1 MTTATIPRPLS
12 FAGAPLSAWAF
23 GIRIWVAVVAA
34 LAASFWLE
42 LEAPASAAVTVAI
55 LAVPTRG
62 GALDKARFRLVATII
77 GVTAAIVIVALFSQ
91 TRDLMLA
98 AFAGWVGLCV
108 CAAGLLDGNR
118 AYAAVLSG
126 YTVALIA
133 IQQLDAPEHVFE
145 SGVARGA
152 AIAVGVAAI
161 AVVNDLLAA
170 PESFP
175 QLASRLAALHARV
188 RDYAKPVSRD
198 RATDAATAAGL
209 LRDIVALR
217 PEIAS
222 LATESASGSIRS
234 AAARSTV
241 VALVAA
247 VQAARAL
254 KAFVAATNPAIGDM
268 ITTTLQ
274 PSASARASRDFL
286 RRISEVR
293 EGLAALNA
301 GHPLHWGWRM
311 PLYRSRAV
319 AAAAGLRAAACLAL
333 ASGFFVLAGWP
344 SAEVSLSLVALVIG
358 LGAVSPNPQGFTVAA
373 LIAAPIAAVLA
384 GTLQFLILDGVTEFP
399 LLALAL
405 APFVIGTM
413 VVATRPHPMVA
424 SLGRLNLIFIL
435 VILSPSNPQ
444 SYNANSFLFVVV
456 FLCTGIGLLLAAQTL
471 IPPESIERRQR
482 WIMASVRRDFELVL
496 SKRDRRLTPEEGMF
510 RDAGRI
516 GQIMAGET
524 SPRDSTVLA
533 ESLSYFDRA
542 AAIRLGRES
551 VARLADTS
559 LSDLAAEAQKA
570 LAGEDT
576 QRLREVGLNLK
587 DAGSPL
593 AEEMGGDLT
602 LAAIVI
608 DAARHAAAPAM
619 ETVS

>member
-1 MTTATIPRPLS
+1 MTTATIPRPMS

-23 GIRIWVAVVAA
+23 GVRIWVAVVVA

-42 LEAPASAAVTVAI
+42 LEVPASAAVTVAI

-62 GALDKARFRLVATII
+62 GALDKARFRLAATII
-77 GVTAAIVIVALFSQ
+77 GVTASIVIVALFSQ

-98 AFAGWVGLCV
+98 AFAVWVGLCV
-108 CAAGLLDGNR
+108 CAAGLLDGNH

-145 SGVARGA
+145 SGMARGA

-175 QLASRLAALHARV
+175 QLASQLAALHARV
-188 RDYAKPVSRD
+188 RDYAKPVPRD

-209 LRDIVALR
+209 LRDIAALR

-222 LATESASGSIRS
+222 LATESARGSIRS
-234 AAARSTV
+234 AAARSAV

-247 VQAARAL
+247 VHAARAL
-254 KAFVAATNPAIGDM
+254 KAVGAPTDPAMGDM
-268 ITTTLQ
+268 IAATLQ
-274 PSASARASRDFL
+274 SPALAAASREFL

-293 EGLAALNA
+293 EGLAALEA
-301 GHPLHWGWRM
+301 GHRPHSGWRM
-311 PLYRSRAV
+311 PLFRSRV
-319 AAAAGLRAAACLAL
+319 IAAAAGLRAAAYLVL

-358 LGAVSPNPQGFTVAA
+358 LGAVTPNPPGFTVAA
-373 LIAAPIAAVLA
+373 FVAAPIAAVLA
-384 GTLQFLILDGVTEFP
+384 GTLEFLILDGVTEFP

-444 SYNANSFLFVVV
+444 SYDANSFLFVVL

-482 WIMASVRRDFELVL
+482 WIMASVRRDFEHVL
-496 SKRDRRLTPEEGMF
+496 SSRDRRLAPEEAMF
-510 RDAGRI
+510 RDAARI
-516 GQIMAGET
+516 GQIPASGA
-524 SPRDSTVLA
+524 SAQDSAILA
-533 ESLSYFDRA
+533 EALSYFDRA

-551 VARLADTS
+551 VARLTETS
-559 LSDLAAEAQKA
+559 LSHLAPEAQ
-570 LAGEDT
+570 
-576 QRLREVGLNLK
+576 EVR
-587 DAGSPL
+587 
-593 AEEMGGDLT
+593 
-602 LAAIVI
+602 AAIVI
-608 DAARHAAAPAM
+608 DAGRHAAAPDR
-619 ETVS
+619 EIVS